1 MTAAHIA
8 AGKDAERTA
17 AAFLQSRGL
26 QVLARNYR
34 SRRGEIDIV
43 AEDGRTLVFV
53 EVRRRK
59 RLTDAAESIDGR
71 KRARLTAAAAQYLA
85 DGDSRPCRF
94 DAILVD
100 ANNSVRWLRAA
111 FDAAE

>member
-1 MTAAHIA
+1 MTAAHIS
-8 AGKDAERTA
+8 AGKDAEQTA
-17 AAFLQSRGL
+17 AAFLQNEGL
-26 QVLARNYR
+26 QILARNYR
-34 SRRGEIDIV
+34 CRRGEIDIV

-59 RLTDAAESIDGR
+59 RLSDAAESIDGR
-71 KRARLTAAAAQYLA
+71 KRARLTAAALQYLSG
-85 DGDSRPCRF
+85 GDSRACRF